1 MNFDIFTEQP
11 KRHYLAIGEFVS
23 AFSAVELQLS
33 VLMALIRGREQDAV
47 NAYGLIGSSQ
57 LGNSINPIWQY
68 NPNWPLYMGASSLM
82 FGPYV
87 K

>member
-1 MNFDIFTEQP
+1 MRALGFGNP
-11 KRHYLAIGEFVS
+11 
-23 AFSAVELQLS
+23 QLDR
-33 VLMALIRGREQDAV
+33 VAQGYPLGYYAIRGREQDAV
-47 NAYGLIGSSQ
+47 NAYGGIGSSQ

-68 NPNWPLYMGASSLM
+68 NPNRPLYMGASSLM